1 RRRAGGLQRN
11 LPTRPGR
18 ARHTGCADLGRT
30 AGPAGVPRIRPGAA
44 APADGLVG
52 RHHRK
57 AAVMTTGLLYAA
69 LLGAG
74 TGIGVLLIVRG
85 VAGPSVEQDDGSFAR
100 PARWSRWQPGRRRG
114 DGRRLAVSVA
124 VAVLVG
130 VVTRW
135 PVAAVLAAVGAWAL
149 PGLIGPDREHQ
160 RRLGRIE

>member
-74 TGIGVLLIVRG
+74 AAVGLLLIVRG
-85 VAGPSVEQDDGSFAR
+85 IAGPGVAQDGSFAR
-100 PARWSRWQPGRRRG
+100 QSRWSRWQPGRRRG
-114 DGRRLAVSVA
+114 DGRRLAVSMAGA
-124 VAVLVG
+124 V
-130 VVTRW
+130 
-135 PVAAVLAAVGAWAL
+135 
-149 PGLIGPDREHQ
+149 
-160 RRLGRIE
+160 